1 MNGHAAAH
9 YTYAAPVKGHLA
21 NGTVRPPTCHVFV
34 LVRPAAHADAL
45 DAQRAGHPL
54 SLAALK
60 AAGAEVKVLRASCH
74 CQGKRLLEEGAVY
87 ELAEC
92 GRTLRF
98 EGHAINVNDAARSL
112 THLRAWHEATEVKN
126 LPVVVLLA
134 ESIIQGPSALWA
146 QQVVAACRSGQPLL
160 SLGHPP
166 LPHSLEGGYAMS
178 AGFLQRL
185 KLLLPSL
192 KAKPSAEMAQ
202 SLFRLALEQF
212 RLPSVPA
219 APLLKGGDGP
229 LVPPGSGRSHPP
241 VAGRPHGGIKVVVIT
256 LAHRGDRRVDPL
268 VAGPSAL
275 AAMREAGFDV
285 EVLRASCYCERDTLE
300 QHGRLLCFFDENHW
314 GNFQRYEGATR
325 ELDSEEE
332 EELLDYLNENYE
344 HGAQRL
350 ADPEDGDLA
359 GYLRDTN
366 WPGATSCAMS
376 HLRGLV
382 KAATDGHEFALVF
395 EDDAVIPT
403 SVARKRGWC
412 ETCPGNLCFCPSAW
426 AFCVEEAVQL
436 MRRAP
441 HLDLLYLGVGEAFEP
456 HGPHEGILSDDSDEE
471 LGGITEMGYTWC
483 AEAILYARSALQ
495 DVLALKLHERLWAQ
509 DETIPHLYSRK
520 PWNPRFMESLKQVGF
535 QRRWLAGAPAEDVEE
550 GWIQQLE
557 FFKEELDS
565 AQLALAWRSSNSS
578 EL

>member
-92 GRTLRF
+92 GRTGTLF
-98 EGHAINVNDAARSL
+98 VCPA
-112 THLRAWHEATEVKN
+112 AWHEATEVKN

-202 SLFRLALEQF
+202 SLFRLALERALRGALFFRVLASQEVLTQDEQF

-325 ELDSEEE
+325 ELDSEEI
-332 EELLDYLNENYE
+332 
-344 HGAQRL
+344 R
-350 ADPEDGDLA
+350 
-359 GYLRDTN
+359 
-366 WPGATSCAMS
+366 C
-376 HLRGLV
+376 
-382 KAATDGHEFALVF
+382 FVF
-395 EDDAVIPT
+395 
-403 SVARKRGWC
+403 R
-412 ETCPGNLCFCPSAW
+412 
-426 AFCVEEAVQL
+426 
-436 MRRAP
+436 
-441 HLDLLYLGVGEAFEP
+441 
-456 HGPHEGILSDDSDEE
+456 
-471 LGGITEMGYTWC
+471 
-483 AEAILYARSALQ
+483 
-495 DVLALKLHERLWAQ
+495 
-509 DETIPHLYSRK
+509 
-520 PWNPRFMESLKQVGF
+520 
-535 QRRWLAGAPAEDVEE
+535 
-550 GWIQQLE
+550 
-557 FFKEELDS
+557 
-565 AQLALAWRSSNSS
+565 
-578 EL
+578 